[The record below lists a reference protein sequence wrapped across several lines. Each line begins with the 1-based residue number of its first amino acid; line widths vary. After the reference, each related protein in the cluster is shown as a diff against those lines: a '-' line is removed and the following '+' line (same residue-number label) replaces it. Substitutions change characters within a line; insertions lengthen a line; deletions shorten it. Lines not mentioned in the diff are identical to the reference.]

1 MNFKLLLST
10 SFIALSLASAAQDAG
25 KTFAI
30 TGDINGSFNWRN
42 IRQVDLNSGKTT
54 GTVLDAVAATKW
66 QMNYPEAAKG
76 ATPTA
81 KFPTETMV
89 AAAAYDKKHNKL
101 FFAPMRVADLRW
113 IDLSAKGDATQ
124 FYSVENT
131 TLKALNLN
139 DEASQ
144 LTRMDIGAD
153 GNGYA
158 VSNDANHLIRFTTGK
173 KTVITDLGNIID
185 AESNAGVSVHN
196 KCTSWGGDMIADA
209 YGKLYIITAAH
220 HVFEINVETR
230 IATHLGVISNLPANY
245 TTNGAAVSDDGNII
259 VSSANMYESF
269 YKFNLKDLA
278 AVKMEGSDK
287 YNASDLANGNLLYQ
301 KEADAK
307 NKFTITTPP
316 ITSDIVNTDS
326 KVYPNPVTGNEFKV
340 LIDGQ
345 KAGSYNLVV
354 TDLSGKVILNR
365 TVNVAFKSQVET
377 VKITNVLGKGMY
389 FVKVTDA
396 AKQVILSEKIIV
408 Q

>member
-10 SFIALSLASAAQDAG
+10 SFIALSLASTAQDAG

-76 ATPTA
+76 ATQTA

-101 FFAPMRVADLRW
+101 FFAPMKVADLRW

-131 TLKALNLN
+131 TLKGLNLN

-245 TTNGAAVSDDGNII
+245 TTNGAAVSDDGSII

-345 KAGSYNLVV
+345 KAGTYSLVV
-354 TDLSGKVILNR
+354 TDLSGKVIMNR
-365 TVNVAFKSQVET
+365 IVNVAFKSQVET

-396 AKQVILSEKIIV
+396 AKQVVLSEKIIV

>member
-76 ATPTA
+76 VTPAA

-124 FYSVENT
+124 FYSVSNDA
-131 TLKALNLN
+131 LKGLNLN

-230 IATHLGVISNLPANY
+230 IATHLGVISNLPVNY

-307 NKFTITTPP
+307 NKFTIPTPP

-365 TVNVAFKSQVET
+365 AVNVAFKSQVET